1 MDGQKPEAVEDQSH
15 TENPEDVAVLYSWAN
30 LQGARY
36 RDFSGA
42 RRESRALMRH
52 RAAQEA
58 KDAESRAQAEAEAAA
73 ATAERAAREAEEI
86 ARLHEKAARK
96 AAEARHRRDL
106 ELEEG
111 ARALAMRQATELS
124 RKAASERV
132 QAARRAEAAAAAGA
146 AERREAREITDAR
159 ASAERQALRYAE
171 AEMRRRKLA
180 GPQPVSKLPG
190 ELTDPYQHQREPE
203 QPTPERVFSMLITP
217 EQDMRPARYPKTR
230 DGHFQLPPTGGDDA
244 TSEDDGI
251 LADPMTA
258 AFAVTETETKEI
270 SPPVE
275 SGMVSQGV
283 IESLIE
289 MQKAQPVADT
299 GVQRETEATSAE
311 RVRAPGPVP
320 AWLTEERPKT
330 VVEPDAPVVEDTL
343 QQSRERVASRWF
355 ALRELFEQGPHEKA
369 PEVRKAAS
377 GEVPVLAVFSL
388 AGGVGKTSLVATLGR
403 ALASSGEKVLLT
415 DTTSHGLLPFYFG
428 ASELKPGVVRTFS
441 PPVGSAD
448 APIHLLSCD
457 LLGKGGDL
465 EAQEW
470 LAEELTRNG
479 QGMQRVLVDLSPSVP
494 WVLKRIARMNSI
506 VIVPM
511 APDMSS
517 VISLNTVERF
527 FADVTDANG
536 KQVHPRYVLN
546 GFDASQP
553 LHLDVRE
560 VLRQQLGDR
569 LLPFVIRRS
578 PAVSEALAEGMTV
591 MDYAPETAVAGD
603 VLNLASWLRTQAAPA
618 AGFRKARWSEQ

>member
-1 MDGQKPEAVEDQSH
+1 MDGLKPEAVEEQSR

-58 KDAESRAQAEAEAAA
+58 KDTESRAQADAEAAA
-73 ATAERAAREAEEI
+73 AAAERAAREAEEI
-86 ARLHEKAARK
+86 ARLHEKAARR

-111 ARALAMRQATELS
+111 ARAMAMRQATELS

-132 QAARRAEAAAAAGA
+132 QAARRAEAAAAAEA

-203 QPTPERVFSMLITP
+203 QPTPEKVFSMLITP
-217 EQDMRPARYPKTR
+217 EQDMRPSRYPKTR
-230 DGHFQLPPTGGDDA
+230 EGHFQLPPTNANGRTG
-244 TSEDDGI
+244 EDDGI

-258 AFAVTETETKEI
+258 AFAVTEPETAEVPI
-270 SPPVE
+270 PVE
-275 SGMVSQGV
+275 SGAVSQGV

-289 MQKAQPVADT
+289 MQQTQPIVETSTQSGTQASSSERTRVA
-299 GVQRETEATSAE
+299 
-311 RVRAPGPVP
+311 APMP
-320 AWLTEERPKT
+320 AWLAEERPKPA
-330 VVEPDAPVVEDTL
+330 VEPDASAVEDTL

-355 ALRELFEQGPHEKA
+355 ALRELFEQGPQEKA
-369 PEVRKAAS
+369 PEVKKAAS

-403 ALASSGEKVLLT
+403 ALASAGEKVLLT

-428 ASELKPGVVRTFS
+428 ASELRPGVVRTFS

-448 APIHLLSCD
+448 APIHLLSFD

-465 EAQEW
+465 ETQEW

-517 VISLNTVERF
+517 VISLNIVERF
-527 FADVTDANG
+527 FADVMDANG
-536 KQVHPRYVLN
+536 KPVHPRYLLN

-560 VLRQQLGDR
+560 VLRQLLGDR
-569 LLPFVIRRS
+569 LLPFVIRRT
-578 PAVSEALAEGMTV
+578 PEVSEALAEGMTV

-618 AGFRKARWSEQ
+618 PGFRKARWSEQ